1 MNKDSVFQKAIGK
14 YFYVRSSESADAL
27 IYWNEPEYDE
37 ESGRWFESCGC
48 SFCNYEDAKAMEET
62 DDIEM
67 ELFRKDHPDI
77 CVKETFCEILYDEN
91 NRQRAEVYVILIEY
105 DHGKSRLFSFTIE
118 HADKQKVEEIVGS
131 IHTWHNTD
139 ELRIG
144 DFSSYCCSG
153 AWSQ

>member
-1 MNKDSVFQKAIGK
+1 MNKNSIFQKAIGK
-14 YFYVRSSESADAL
+14 YFYVRSSESEEAM
-27 IYWNEPEYDE
+27 ICWNTPEYDKE
-37 ESGRWFESCGC
+37 NGRWFESCGS

-77 CVKETFCEILYDEN
+77 CVKETFCEIIYDEDD
-91 NRQRAEVYVILIEY
+91 RQRSEVYVILIEY
-105 DHGKSRLFSFTIE
+105 DHGKSRSFSFTIE
-118 HADKQKVEEIVGS
+118 HADSNKVEEIVES
-131 IHTWHNTD
+131 IHNWHNTG